1 MKKPISQIKK
11 NKKTLKDLE
20 DELVDKNAMLLSED
34 EGKSIEE
41 TLFLTSI
48 PGYVEKLKK
57 IKNNENWTKASEY
70 QKDEKW

>member
-70 QKDEKW
+70 QKDETW

>member
-1 MKKPISQIKK
+1 
-11 NKKTLKDLE
+11 
-20 DELVDKNAMLLSED
+20 MLLSED
-34 EGKSIEE
+34 EGKSMKE
-41 TLFLTSI
+41 TLFLTII

>member
-1 MKKPISQIKK
+1 
-11 NKKTLKDLE
+11 
-20 DELVDKNAMLLSED
+20 MLLSED

-57 IKNNENWTKASEY
+57 IKNNENWTKALEY
-70 QKDEKW
+70 QKDETW